1 MRLRALLAA
10 ALTALVAAG
19 CGGPGPKTLIAEFTD
34 VGDLVARANVQQA
47 DAKVG
52 SIQSIKLVTR
62 NGQWLA
68 RVTMRLRPDTQIPEG
83 LRAVVR
89 STSLLGEKF
98 VDLQMPPN
106 PGRELPSGAVI
117 PASDTAKAPEL
128 EDVFRQLGAILASGA
143 LEDLGTFINAT
154 AMIVEN
160 RQADIG
166 RALDGTAKL
175 VASLRSQKDAI
186 ASALGD
192 LNSAAITLS
201 GGSKTIAHSL
211 STSAGALKIVAAQRD
226 QLDQLIV
233 QLDRLGK
240 PLADLTRTHSRDID
254 AQVKDLNRI
263 VPQLYA
269 ARDTLSKAVGRLPS
283 FTKLFA
289 RAIPGDYIQLDIQV
303 DLPISVPLT
312 GSSATDVLW
321 GATK

>member
-1 MRLRALLAA
+1 MRWRLILAS
-10 ALTALVAAG
+10 LVTAILAAG
-19 CGGPGPKTLIAEFTD
+19 CGGPGAKTLVAEFTD
-34 VGDLVARANVQQA
+34 VGDLVGRASVQQS

-52 SIQSIKLVTR
+52 SVESIKLVTR
-62 NGQWLA
+62 DGQWLA
-68 RVTMRLRPDTQIPEG
+68 RVTMRLAPDTQTPQG
-83 LRAVVR
+83 LHAVVR

-98 VDLQMPPN
+98 VDLQVPAN
-106 PGRELPSGAVI
+106 PGPELPNNAVI
-117 PASDTAKAPEL
+117 PASDTGKAPEL

-160 RQADIG
+160 RSADIG
-166 RALDGTAKL
+166 RTLDGTAKL
-175 VASLRSQKDAI
+175 VASLRAQKDAI

-192 LNSAAITLS
+192 LNAAAVTLN
-201 GGSKTIAHSL
+201 GGSKTITHAL
-211 STSAGALKIVAAQRD
+211 STSADALAIVAAQRD

-233 QLDRLGK
+233 QLDRLGG
-240 PLADLTRTHSRDID
+240 PLAQLIRTHGRDTD

-269 ARDTLSKAVGRLPS
+269 ARDTLSKAVGRLPA

-303 DLPISVPLT
+303 QVPGLPLT
-312 GSSATDVLW
+312 ASTTSDVLW
-321 GATK
+321 GAMK